1 MGPMATHASALWRLV
16 AHCGDRP
23 GINAAVFSYLARC
36 GANIVQADQHVTRD
50 DAPGE
55 EPRYFLRAEIAV
67 AGIDA
72 PLDEVARG
80 FEETVAGPLDMEW
93 HLVDAGSRPRVAV
106 LVSRAEHC
114 LLELLWRWSRGYLP
128 IEIPVVVSNHD
139 VLRDQVEAFGI
150 RYEHL
155 PVTPETRPEQERAI
169 HEALGDDIDLVVL
182 ARYMQ
187 VLSREFLARY
197 PQRVIN
203 IHHSFLP
210 AFPGAAPYR
219 QAFERGVKVIG
230 ATAHYAAEEL
240 DAGPIIEQDV
250 ARVTHRDLYPD
261 LVRIGREVE
270 RSVLARAVGWH
281 VEGRVFVHGRRVIV
295 LR

>member
-1 MGPMATHASALWRLV
+1 MAAGENELWRLV
-16 AHCGDRP
+16 AHCRDRP
-23 GINAAVFSYLARC
+23 GINATVFSYLARH
-36 GANIVQADQHVTRD
+36 GANIVQADQHVTQ
-50 DAPGE
+50 DAGAGE
-55 EPRYFLRAEIAV
+55 ESRYFVRAEIDPARV
-67 AGIDA
+67 EA

-80 FEETVAGPLDMEW
+80 FSEEVAGAFGMEW
-93 HLVDAGSRPRVAV
+93 RLVDTARRQRVAV

-114 LLELLWRWSRGYLP
+114 LLELLWRWSRGHLP

-139 VLRDQVEAFGI
+139 LLRGQVEAFGV

-155 PVTPETRPEQERAI
+155 PVTPGTREMKERAML
-169 HEALGDDIDLVVL
+169 EALGEDIDLVVL

-187 VLSREFLARY
+187 VLSRDFLERY
-197 PQRVIN
+197 PSRVIN

-230 ATAHYAAEEL
+230 ATAHYATEEL
-240 DAGPIIEQDV
+240 DEGPIIEQDV
-250 ARVTHRDLYPD
+250 ARITHRDLFED

-270 RSVLARAVGWH
+270 RSVLARAVRWH
-281 VEGRVFVHGRRVIV
+281 AEDRIFVHGRRVIV